1 MPTERG
7 DPASGFG
14 SGGAAGTST
23 AAPGSQEDLTQ
34 SAGDR
39 IFFDT
44 DRNTLTPQATATL
57 DRQTAWLQQY
67 PQVNIWVAG
76 NCDERGTEEYNL
88 ALGQRRANADRD
100 YLVAHGIQRS
110 RIETISYGKSRPID
124 RRVHA
129 RGLGTKSQRNHLGAL
144 IFHADLSLRYA
155 NRPGIRSSVNHLIT
169 FRTYDPLFH
178 RGDDPCSG
186 SSDASRR
193 ITTWGSSPW
202 PVWCASSSANH
213 QRASG
218 QFHVATGTSG
228 RASSA
233 SVPPSPRSASASG
246 PPISSACSPSARPCP
261 SASTCRSACCPSVVS
276 IVASAVAFTIWQR
289 GPVS

>member
-1 MPTERG
+1 MKHRTLACLLGVALLTACSSSDESKNASG
-7 DPASGFG
+7 AGGSASGFG

-44 DRNTLTPQATATL
+44 DRSTLTPQAIATL
-57 DRQTAWLQQY
+57 DRQTAWLQRY

-124 RRVHA
+124 A
-129 RGLGTKSQRNHLGAL
+129 
-144 IFHADLSLRYA
+144 
-155 NRPGIRSSVNHLIT
+155 
-169 FRTYDPLFH
+169 
-178 RGDDPCSG
+178 
-186 SSDASRR
+186 
-193 ITTWGSSPW
+193 
-202 PVWCASSSANH
+202 
-213 QRASG
+213 
-218 QFHVATGTSG
+218 
-228 RASSA
+228 
-233 SVPPSPRSASASG
+233 
-246 PPISSACSPSARPCP
+246 
-261 SASTCRSACCPSVVS
+261 ASTPEAWAQNRNAITSV
-276 IVASAVAFTIWQR
+276 R
-289 GPVS
+289 